1 MVLVLNWQMWMWHDL
16 GDDDMGMLYSDLWA
30 KADQWA
36 MDNLKD
42 KDLKYFL
49 QTTD

>member
-1 MVLVLNWQMWMWHDL
+1 MWHDL
-16 GDDDMGMLYSDLWA
+16 GNDDMGMLYNDLWG

-42 KDLKYFL
+42 DDLKYFL
-49 QTTD
+49 HTTD